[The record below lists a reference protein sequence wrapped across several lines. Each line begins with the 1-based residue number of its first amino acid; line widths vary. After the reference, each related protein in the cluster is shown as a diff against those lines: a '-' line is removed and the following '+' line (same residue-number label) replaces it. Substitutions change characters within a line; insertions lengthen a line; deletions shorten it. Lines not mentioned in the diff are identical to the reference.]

1 MKRNGAPLLA
11 LAVAVLCAGS
21 LAAQEPTPV
30 PGVVAPAP
38 AVDSVAPLDRIDG
51 GLMRAGAQTFRL
63 TLVRADGP
71 TAIGTR
77 AVEVSEASL
86 GGTPAW
92 LFVER
97 RTGTAVPTLDSLW
110 LSRGDLAPRRWVAS
124 VDRTHLAAS
133 FARDS
138 VFGAVQSYAGRF
150 SFAAG
155 VLPGVLVT
163 PAMAEKIV
171 ELLPLRVGYR
181 AGASLLLIDTG
192 TPRALPAELLVE
204 REERT
209 RITTGEVDCWVVLLR
224 AGAMEE
230 RLWVEKSRRTVVR
243 TEQGSAVGR
252 IVAELI

>member
-1 MKRNGAPLLA
+1 MVA
-11 LAVAVLCAGS
+11 LTAAALCTRS
-21 LAAQEPTPV
+21 VSAQEPV
-30 PGVVAPAP
+30 AAPGVVAPTP
-38 AVDSVAPLDRIDG
+38 ATDSVAPLDRLDG
-51 GLMRAGAQTFRL
+51 GLLRAGAATYRL
-63 TLVRADGP
+63 TLVRDVGP
-71 TAIGTR
+71 TPLGTR
-77 AVEVSEASL
+77 AVEVSESSL
-86 GGTPAW
+86 GGTPTW

-97 RTGTAVPTLDSLW
+97 RVGTAVPTLDSLW
-110 LSRGDLAPRRWVAS
+110 LSRADLTPLRWVAS
-124 VDRTHLAAS
+124 VDRTRLAAS

-192 TPRALPAELLVE
+192 APRALPAELAVE
-204 REERT
+204 GEERT
-209 RITTGEVDCWVVLLR
+209 RTATGEVDCWVVVLR

-230 RLWVEKSRRTVVR
+230 RLWVEKSRRAVVR

-252 IVAELI
+252 VVAELL